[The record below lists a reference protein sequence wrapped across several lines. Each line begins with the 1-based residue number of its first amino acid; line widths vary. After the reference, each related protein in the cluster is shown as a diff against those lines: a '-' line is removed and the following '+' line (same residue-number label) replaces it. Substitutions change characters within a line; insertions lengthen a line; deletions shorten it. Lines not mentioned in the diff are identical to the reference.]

1 MLREWGDTTARALAH
16 MIDDI
21 RAGKL
26 YDDTMEEDFRF
37 LRHLMGRHEVLVGE
51 LRKHESRHRG
61 PGTVEFEETG
71 GTDTCRATSP

>member
-26 YDDTMEEDFRF
+26 YDDTMEADFRF
-37 LRHLMGRHEVLVGE
+37 LTHLMGRHEILVNE
-51 LRKHESRHRG
+51 LRKHERRHRG
-61 PGTVEFEETG
+61 PGTVEFDGTG
-71 GTDTCRATSP
+71 NREQE